1 MSKICNISEE
11 SLQMAAQII
20 NEGGVI
26 VLPTDTVYGVA
37 CDPFNEAA
45 VAKIYEL
52 KRRPRTK
59 ALQILMSGV
68 EDLEKLGLYLPSPL
82 DILGKKFLPG
92 GYSPI
97 ARAKKG
103 SVASNLATLCKT
115 NETDA
120 QNNAQN
126 DAQNDAQTQ
135 ATQATQATQGVRVP
149 DCPELMQ
156 ILRVTGPLA
165 ASSANRSG
173 NESADS
179 VEEAFAAFGNEIP
192 LYLNAGPT
200 RSHVASTVVGA
211 DSKDEDG
218 IVILREGVI
227 SEREI
232 REALRK

>member
-1 MSKICNISEE
+1 MSKICNINEE

-26 VLPTDTVYGVA
+26 VVPTDTVYGVA
-37 CDPFNEAA
+37 CDPFDEAA

-97 ARAKKG
+97 ARAKKD
-103 SVASNLATLCKT
+103 SVASKLATLCKT
-115 NETDA
+115 NETDEKT
-120 QNNAQN
+120 QETET
-126 DAQNDAQTQ
+126 TQ
-135 ATQATQATQGVRVP
+135 AIESTQGVRVP

-211 DSKDEDG
+211 DSNDKDG

-227 SEREI
+227 SECEI
-232 REALRK
+232 RNALSE

>member
-26 VLPTDTVYGVA
+26 VVPTDTVYGVA
-37 CDPFNEAA
+37 CDPFNDDA

-120 QNNAQN
+120 QNNAQ
-126 DAQNDAQTQ
+126 TE
-135 ATQATQATQGVRVP
+135 ATEATQGVRVP

-211 DSKDEDG
+211 DSNDEDG

-227 SEREI
+227 LEREI

>member
-1 MSKICNISEE
+1 MSKICTINEE
-11 SLQMAAQII
+11 SLQLAAQII
-20 NEGGVI
+20 NAGGVI
-26 VLPTDTVYGVA
+26 VVPTDTVYGVA

-45 VAKIYEL
+45 VAKIYQL

-59 ALQILMSGV
+59 ALQILMSSV
-68 EDLEKLGLYLPSPL
+68 SDLEKLGLYLPSPL
-82 DILGKKFLPG
+82 DVLAEKFLPG

-97 ARAKKG
+97 ARAKKD
-103 SVASNLATLCKT
+103 SVATRLATLCKAD
-115 NETDA
+115 ESSE
-120 QNNAQN
+120 QS
-126 DAQNDAQTQ
+126 
-135 ATQATQATQGVRVP
+135 QATQGVRVP
-149 DCPELMQ
+149 DCPELMK

-211 DSKDEDG
+211 DSREKDG

-227 SEREI
+227 SEEQI
-232 REALRK
+232 RAESRKK

>member
-1 MSKICNISEE
+1 MSKICTINEE
-11 SLQMAAQII
+11 SLQLAAQII
-20 NEGGVI
+20 NAAGVI
-26 VLPTDTVYGVA
+26 VVPTDTVYGVA

-45 VAKIYEL
+45 VAKIYQL

-59 ALQILMSGV
+59 ALQILMSSV
-68 EDLEKLGLYLPSPL
+68 SDLEKLGLYLPNPL
-82 DILGKKFLPG
+82 DVLAEKFLPG

-97 ARAKKG
+97 ARAKKN
-103 SVASNLATLCKT
+103 SVATRLATLCKAD
-115 NETDA
+115 ESSE
-120 QNNAQN
+120 QS
-126 DAQNDAQTQ
+126 
-135 ATQATQATQGVRVP
+135 QATQGVRVP
-149 DCPELMQ
+149 DCPELMK

-179 VEEAFAAFGNEIP
+179 VEEAFAAFGDEIP

-211 DSKDEDG
+211 DARDKDG

-227 SEREI
+227 SEEQI
-232 REALRK
+232 RAESRKK

>member
-1 MSKICNISEE
+1 MSKICTINEE
-11 SLQMAAQII
+11 SLQLAAQII
-20 NEGGVI
+20 NAGGVI
-26 VLPTDTVYGVA
+26 VVPTDTVYGVA
-37 CDPFNEAA
+37 CDPFNEDA
-45 VAKIYEL
+45 VAKIYQL

-59 ALQILMSGV
+59 ALQILMSSV
-68 EDLEKLGLYLPSPL
+68 SDLEKLGLYLPNPL
-82 DILGKKFLPG
+82 DVLAEKFLPG

-97 ARAKKG
+97 ARAKKD
-103 SVASNLATLCKT
+103 SVATRLATLCKAD
-115 NETDA
+115 ESSE
-120 QNNAQN
+120 QNKI
-126 DAQNDAQTQ
+126 Q
-135 ATQATQATQGVRVP
+135 AEATQGVRVP

-179 VEEAFAAFGNEIP
+179 VEEAVAAFGYEIP

-211 DSKDEDG
+211 DASDKDG

-227 SEREI
+227 SEEQI
-232 REALRK
+232 RAESRKK

>member
-1 MSKICNISEE
+1 MSKICNINEE

-26 VLPTDTVYGVA
+26 VVPTDTVYGVA

-115 NETDA
+115 NE
-120 QNNAQN
+120 
-126 DAQNDAQTQ
+126 NDAQTQ
-135 ATQATQATQGVRVP
+135 ATEATEATQGVRVP
-149 DCPELMQ
+149 DCQELMQ

-179 VEEAFAAFGNEIP
+179 VEEAFAAFDNEIP

-211 DSKDEDG
+211 DSNDEDG
-218 IVILREGVI
+218 IAILREGVI

-232 REALRK
+232 RNALSE

>member
-1 MSKICNISEE
+1 MSKICNINEE

-26 VLPTDTVYGVA
+26 VVPTDTVYGVA

-120 QNNAQN
+120 QNNAQ
-126 DAQNDAQTQ
+126 TE
-135 ATQATQATQGVRVP
+135 ATQATEATQGVRVP

-200 RSHVASTVVGA
+200 RSHVASTIVGA
-211 DSKDEDG
+211 DSNDEDG
-218 IVILREGVI
+218 IAILREGVI

>member
-1 MSKICNISEE
+1 MSKICTINEE
-11 SLQMAAQII
+11 SLQLAAQII
-20 NEGGVI
+20 NAGGVI
-26 VLPTDTVYGVA
+26 VVPTDTVYGVA

-59 ALQILMSGV
+59 ALQILMSSV
-68 EDLEKLGLYLPSPL
+68 SDLEKLGLYLPSPL
-82 DILGKKFLPG
+82 DVLAEKFLPG

-97 ARAKKG
+97 ARAKKD
-103 SVASNLATLCKT
+103 SIATRLATLCKAD
-115 NETDA
+115 ESSDA
-120 QNNAQN
+120 QNNNKSKIQSE
-126 DAQNDAQTQ
+126 
-135 ATQATQATQGVRVP
+135 ATQGVRVP
-149 DCPELMQ
+149 DCPELMK

-179 VEEAFAAFGNEIP
+179 VEEAFAAFGDEIP

-211 DSKDEDG
+211 DSRDKDG

-227 SEREI
+227 SEEQI
-232 REALRK
+232 RAESRKQ

>member
-1 MSKICNISEE
+1 MSKICNINGE

-26 VLPTDTVYGVA
+26 VVPTDTVYGVA
-37 CDPFNEAA
+37 CDPFNEKA

-52 KRRPRTK
+52 KRRPRAK

-68 EDLEKLGLYLPSPL
+68 EDLKKLGLYLPSPL
-82 DILGKKFLPG
+82 DILGEKFLPG

-97 ARAKKG
+97 ARAKEG
-103 SVASNLATLCKT
+103 SVASHLATLCKT
-115 NETDA
+115 DKS
-120 QNNAQN
+120 
-126 DAQNDAQTQ
+126 DAQNDAQSE
-135 ATQATQATQGVRVP
+135 ATQGVRVP
-149 DCPELMQ
+149 DCAALMR

-179 VEEAFAAFGNEIP
+179 VEEAVDAFGDEIP

-211 DSKDEDG
+211 DSNNEDG
-218 IVILREGVI
+218 IVIFREGVI

-232 REALRK
+232 RAALRN

>member
-1 MSKICNISEE
+1 MSKICNINEE

-26 VLPTDTVYGVA
+26 VVPTDTVYGVA

-115 NETDA
+115 NE
-120 QNNAQN
+120 
-126 DAQNDAQTQ
+126 NDAQTQ
-135 ATQATQATQGVRVP
+135 ATEATQGVRVP

-211 DSKDEDG
+211 DSNDEDG
-218 IVILREGVI
+218 IAILREGVI

-232 REALRK
+232 RNALSE

>member
-1 MSKICNISEE
+1 MSKICNINEE

-26 VLPTDTVYGVA
+26 VVPTDTVYGVA

-97 ARAKKG
+97 ARAKKD

-115 NETDA
+115 NETDEK
-120 QNNAQN
+120 
-126 DAQNDAQTQ
+126 TQ
-135 ATQATQATQGVRVP
+135 AIESTQGVRVP

-211 DSKDEDG
+211 DSNDKDG

-227 SEREI
+227 SECEI
-232 REALRK
+232 RNALSE

>member
-1 MSKICNISEE
+1 MSKICNINEE

-26 VLPTDTVYGVA
+26 VVPTDTVYGVA

-115 NETDA
+115 NENDA
-120 QNNAQN
+120 QNNAQ
-126 DAQNDAQTQ
+126 TE
-135 ATQATQATQGVRVP
+135 ATQATEATQGVRVP

-211 DSKDEDG
+211 DSNDEDG

>member
-1 MSKICNISEE
+1 MSKICTINEE
-11 SLQMAAQII
+11 SLQLAAQII
-20 NEGGVI
+20 NAGGVI
-26 VLPTDTVYGVA
+26 VVPTDTVYGVA

-45 VAKIYEL
+45 VAKIYQL

-59 ALQILMSGV
+59 ALQILMSSV
-68 EDLEKLGLYLPSPL
+68 SDLEKLGLYLPSPL
-82 DILGKKFLPG
+82 DVLAEKFLPG

-97 ARAKKG
+97 ARAKKD
-103 SVASNLATLCKT
+103 SVATRLATLCKAD
-115 NETDA
+115 ESSE
-120 QNNAQN
+120 QSK
-126 DAQNDAQTQ
+126 TQ
-135 ATQATQATQGVRVP
+135 REATQGVRVP
-149 DCPELMQ
+149 DCPDLMK

-179 VEEAFAAFGNEIP
+179 VEEAFEAFGDEIP

-211 DSKDEDG
+211 DSADADG

-227 SEREI
+227 SEEQI
-232 REALRK
+232 RAESRKK

>member
-26 VLPTDTVYGVA
+26 VVPTDTVYGVA

-68 EDLEKLGLYLPSPL
+68 GDLEKLGLYLPSPL
-82 DILGKKFLPG
+82 DILARKFLPG

-103 SVASNLATLCKT
+103 SIASNLATLCKM
-115 NETDA
+115 NE
-120 QNNAQN
+120 N
-126 DAQNDAQTQ
+126 DAQNDAQTE
-135 ATQATQATQGVRVP
+135 ATQETEATQGVRVP
-149 DCPELMQ
+149 DCLELMQ

-211 DSKDEDG
+211 DSNDEDG

-227 SEREI
+227 SEGEI

>member
-1 MSKICNISEE
+1 MSKICNINEE

-26 VLPTDTVYGVA
+26 VVPTDTVYGVA

-68 EDLEKLGLYLPSPL
+68 KDLEKLGLYLPSPL

-103 SVASNLATLCKT
+103 SVASKLATLCKT
-115 NETDA
+115 NETDEK
-120 QNNAQN
+120 
-126 DAQNDAQTQ
+126 TQ
-135 ATQATQATQGVRVP
+135 ATQAAEAAEATQGVRVP

-211 DSKDEDG
+211 DPNDKDG

-227 SEREI
+227 SESEI
-232 REALRK
+232 RNALSE

>member
-1 MSKICNISEE
+1 MSKICTINEE
-11 SLQMAAQII
+11 SLQLAAQII
-20 NEGGVI
+20 NAGGVI
-26 VLPTDTVYGVA
+26 VVPTDTVYGVA

-45 VAKIYEL
+45 VAKIYQL

-59 ALQILMSGV
+59 ALQILMSSV
-68 EDLEKLGLYLPSPL
+68 SDLEKLGLYLPSPL
-82 DILGKKFLPG
+82 DVLAEKFLPG

-97 ARAKKG
+97 ARAKKD
-103 SVASNLATLCKT
+103 SVATRLATLCKAD
-115 NETDA
+115 ESSE
-120 QNNAQN
+120 QS
-126 DAQNDAQTQ
+126 
-135 ATQATQATQGVRVP
+135 QATQGVRVP
-149 DCPELMQ
+149 DCLELMK

-211 DSKDEDG
+211 DSREKDG

-227 SEREI
+227 SEEQI
-232 REALRK
+232 RAESRKK

>member
-1 MSKICNISEE
+1 MSKICTINEE
-11 SLQMAAQII
+11 SLQLAAQII
-20 NEGGVI
+20 NAGGVI
-26 VLPTDTVYGVA
+26 VVPTDTVYGVA
-37 CDPFNEAA
+37 CDPFNEDA
-45 VAKIYEL
+45 VAKIYQL

-59 ALQILMSGV
+59 ALQILMSSV
-68 EDLEKLGLYLPSPL
+68 SDLEKLGLYLPSPL
-82 DILGKKFLPG
+82 DVLAEKFLPG

-97 ARAKKG
+97 SRAKKD
-103 SVASNLATLCKT
+103 SVATRLATLCKAD
-115 NETDA
+115 ESSE
-120 QNNAQN
+120 QNKI
-126 DAQNDAQTQ
+126 Q
-135 ATQATQATQGVRVP
+135 AEATQGVRVP

-179 VEEAFAAFGNEIP
+179 VEEAVAAFGDEIP

-211 DSKDEDG
+211 DASDKDG

-227 SEREI
+227 SEEQI
-232 REALRK
+232 RAESRKK

>member
-1 MSKICNISEE
+1 MSKICTINEE

-26 VLPTDTVYGVA
+26 VVPTDTVYGVA

-97 ARAKKG
+97 ARAKKD
-103 SVASNLATLCKT
+103 SVASKLATLCKT
-115 NETDA
+115 NETDEKT
-120 QNNAQN
+120 QETET
-126 DAQNDAQTQ
+126 TQ
-135 ATQATQATQGVRVP
+135 AIESTQGVRVP

-211 DSKDEDG
+211 DSNDKDG

-227 SEREI
+227 SECEI
-232 REALRK
+232 RNALSE

>member
-26 VLPTDTVYGVA
+26 VVPTDTVYGVA

-120 QNNAQN
+120 QNNAQ
-126 DAQNDAQTQ
+126 TE
-135 ATQATQATQGVRVP
+135 ATEATQGVRVP

-211 DSKDEDG
+211 DSNDADG

-227 SEREI
+227 SECEI

>member
-1 MSKICNISEE
+1 MSKICNINEE

-26 VLPTDTVYGVA
+26 VVPTDTVYGVA

-68 EDLEKLGLYLPSPL
+68 GDLEKLGLYLPSPL

-120 QNNAQN
+120 QH
-126 DAQNDAQTQ
+126 DAKTQ
-135 ATQATQATQGVRVP
+135 ATEATQATQATQGVRVP

-211 DSKDEDG
+211 DSNDADG

>member
-1 MSKICNISEE
+1 MSKICTINEE

-26 VLPTDTVYGVA
+26 VVPTDTVYGVA

-97 ARAKKG
+97 ARAKKD
-103 SVASNLATLCKT
+103 SVASKLATLCKT
-115 NETDA
+115 NETDEKT
-120 QNNAQN
+120 QETET
-126 DAQNDAQTQ
+126 TQ
-135 ATQATQATQGVRVP
+135 AIESTQGVRVP

-211 DSKDEDG
+211 DSSDKDG

-227 SEREI
+227 SESEI
-232 REALRK
+232 RNALSE

>member
-1 MSKICNISEE
+1 MSKICTINEE
-11 SLQMAAQII
+11 SLQLAAQII
-20 NEGGVI
+20 NAGGVI
-26 VLPTDTVYGVA
+26 VVPTDTVYGVA
-37 CDPFNEAA
+37 CDPFNEDA
-45 VAKIYEL
+45 VTKIYQL

-59 ALQILMSGV
+59 ALQILMSSV
-68 EDLEKLGLYLPSPL
+68 SDLEKLGLYLPNPL
-82 DILGKKFLPG
+82 DVLAEKFLPG

-97 ARAKKG
+97 ARAKKD
-103 SVASNLATLCKT
+103 SVATRLATLCKAD
-115 NETDA
+115 ESSE
-120 QNNAQN
+120 QNKI
-126 DAQNDAQTQ
+126 Q
-135 ATQATQATQGVRVP
+135 AEATQGVRVP

-179 VEEAFAAFGNEIP
+179 VEEAVAAFGNEIP

-211 DSKDEDG
+211 DASDKDG

-227 SEREI
+227 SEEQI
-232 REALRK
+232 RAESRKK

>member
-1 MSKICNISEE
+1 MSKICNINEE

-26 VLPTDTVYGVA
+26 VVPTDTVYGVA

-97 ARAKKG
+97 ARAKKD
-103 SVASNLATLCKT
+103 SVASRLATLCKT
-115 NETDA
+115 NETDEKS
-120 QNNAQN
+120 
-126 DAQNDAQTQ
+126 
-135 ATQATQATQGVRVP
+135 QATQATQGVRVP

-179 VEEAFAAFGNEIP
+179 VEEAFEAFGNEIP

-211 DSKDEDG
+211 DSSDKNG

-232 REALRK
+232 RNALSE

>member
-1 MSKICNISEE
+1 MSKICTINEE
-11 SLQMAAQII
+11 SLQLATQII
-20 NEGGVI
+20 NAGGVI
-26 VLPTDTVYGVA
+26 VVPTDTVYGVA

-45 VAKIYEL
+45 VAKIYQL

-59 ALQILMSGV
+59 ALQILMSSV
-68 EDLEKLGLYLPSPL
+68 SDLEKLGLYLPNPL
-82 DILGKKFLPG
+82 DVLAEKFLPG

-97 ARAKKG
+97 ARAKKD
-103 SVASNLATLCKT
+103 SVATRIATLCKAD
-115 NETDA
+115 ESSE
-120 QNNAQN
+120 QS
-126 DAQNDAQTQ
+126 
-135 ATQATQATQGVRVP
+135 QATQGVRVP
-149 DCPELMQ
+149 DCPELMK

-179 VEEAFAAFGNEIP
+179 VEEAFAAFGDEIP

-211 DSKDEDG
+211 DARDKDG

-227 SEREI
+227 SEEQI
-232 REALRK
+232 RAESRKK

>member
-1 MSKICNISEE
+1 MSKICTINEE
-11 SLQMAAQII
+11 SLQLAAQII
-20 NEGGVI
+20 NAGGVI
-26 VLPTDTVYGVA
+26 VVPTDTVYGVA

-45 VAKIYEL
+45 VAKIYQL

-59 ALQILMSGV
+59 ALQILMSSV
-68 EDLEKLGLYLPSPL
+68 SDLEKLGLYLPSPL
-82 DILGKKFLPG
+82 DVLAEKFLPG

-97 ARAKKG
+97 ARAKKD
-103 SVASNLATLCKT
+103 SVATRLATLCKAD
-115 NETDA
+115 ESSKKCE
-120 QNNAQN
+120 
-126 DAQNDAQTQ
+126 
-135 ATQATQATQGVRVP
+135 ATQGVRVP
-149 DCPELMQ
+149 DCPELMK

-179 VEEAFAAFGNEIP
+179 VEEAFEAFGDEVP

-211 DSKDEDG
+211 DSADADG

-227 SEREI
+227 SEEQI
-232 REALRK
+232 RAESRKK

>member
-1 MSKICNISEE
+1 MSKICNINEE

-26 VLPTDTVYGVA
+26 VVPTDTVYGVA

-97 ARAKKG
+97 ARAKKD

-120 QNNAQN
+120 QN
-126 DAQNDAQTQ
+126 DAKTQ
-135 ATQATQATQGVRVP
+135 AAQATEATQGVRVP

-211 DSKDEDG
+211 DSNDEDG

-227 SEREI
+227 SESEI

>member
-1 MSKICNISEE
+1 MSKICNINEE

-20 NEGGVI
+20 NAGGVI
-26 VLPTDTVYGVA
+26 VVPTDTVYGVA

-45 VAKIYEL
+45 VVKIYEL

-68 EDLEKLGLYLPSPL
+68 EDLEKLGLYLPFPL

-115 NETDA
+115 NESSE
-120 QNNAQN
+120 QNKI
-126 DAQNDAQTQ
+126 Q
-135 ATQATQATQGVRVP
+135 AEATQGVRVP

-211 DSKDEDG
+211 DSNDEDG
-218 IVILREGVI
+218 IAILREGVI

-232 REALRK
+232 RNALSE

>member
-1 MSKICNISEE
+1 MSKICNINEE

-26 VLPTDTVYGVA
+26 VVPTDTVYGVA

-59 ALQILMSGV
+59 ALQILMSRV

-97 ARAKKG
+97 ARAKKD
-103 SVASNLATLCKT
+103 SVASKLATLCKT
-115 NETDA
+115 NETDEKT
-120 QNNAQN
+120 QETET
-126 DAQNDAQTQ
+126 TQ
-135 ATQATQATQGVRVP
+135 AIESTQGVRVP

-179 VEEAFAAFGNEIP
+179 VEEAFEAFGNEIP

-211 DSKDEDG
+211 DSSDKDG

-227 SEREI
+227 SECEI
-232 REALRK
+232 RNALSE

>member
-26 VLPTDTVYGVA
+26 VVPTDTVYGVA

-68 EDLEKLGLYLPSPL
+68 GDLEKLGLYLPSPL

-103 SVASNLATLCKT
+103 SIASNLATLCKM
-115 NETDA
+115 NE
-120 QNNAQN
+120 N
-126 DAQNDAQTQ
+126 DAQNDAQTE
-135 ATQATQATQGVRVP
+135 ATQETEATQGVRVP

-218 IVILREGVI
+218 IVILRGGVI
-227 SEREI
+227 SEGEI

>member
-1 MSKICNISEE
+1 MSKICTINEE
-11 SLQMAAQII
+11 SLQLAAQII
-20 NEGGVI
+20 NAGGVI
-26 VLPTDTVYGVA
+26 VVPTDTVYGVA

-45 VAKIYEL
+45 VAKIYQL

-59 ALQILMSGV
+59 ALQILMSSV
-68 EDLEKLGLYLPSPL
+68 SDLEKLGLYLPNPL
-82 DILGKKFLPG
+82 DVLAEKFLPG

-97 ARAKKG
+97 ARAKKN
-103 SVASNLATLCKT
+103 SIATRLATLCKAD
-115 NETDA
+115 ESSE
-120 QNNAQN
+120 QS
-126 DAQNDAQTQ
+126 
-135 ATQATQATQGVRVP
+135 QATQGVRVP
-149 DCPELMQ
+149 DCPELMK

-179 VEEAFAAFGNEIP
+179 VEEAFAAFGDEIP

-211 DSKDEDG
+211 DARDKDG

-227 SEREI
+227 SEEQI
-232 REALRK
+232 RAESRKK

>member
-1 MSKICNISEE
+1 MSKICTINEE
-11 SLQMAAQII
+11 SLQLAAQII
-20 NEGGVI
+20 NAGGVI
-26 VLPTDTVYGVA
+26 VVPTDTVYGVA

-45 VAKIYEL
+45 VAKIYQL

-59 ALQILMSGV
+59 ALQILMSSV
-68 EDLEKLGLYLPSPL
+68 SDLEKLGLYLPSPL
-82 DILGKKFLPG
+82 DVLAEKFLPG

-97 ARAKKG
+97 ARAKKD
-103 SVASNLATLCKT
+103 SVATRLATLCKAD
-115 NETDA
+115 ESSE
-120 QNNAQN
+120 QS
-126 DAQNDAQTQ
+126 Q
-135 ATQATQATQGVRVP
+135 ATQAEATQGVRVP
-149 DCPELMQ
+149 DCPELMK

-179 VEEAFAAFGNEIP
+179 VEEAFAAFGDEIP

-211 DSKDEDG
+211 DSRDADG

-227 SEREI
+227 SEEQI
-232 REALRK
+232 RAESRKK

>member
-1 MSKICNISEE
+1 MSKICNINEE

-26 VLPTDTVYGVA
+26 VVPTDTVYGVA

-52 KRRPRTK
+52 KRRTRTK

-115 NETDA
+115 NETDEK
-120 QNNAQN
+120 
-126 DAQNDAQTQ
+126 TQ
-135 ATQATQATQGVRVP
+135 AAEATQETEATQGVRVP

-156 ILRVTGPLA
+156 ILLVTGPLA

-211 DSKDEDG
+211 DSNNEDG
-218 IVILREGVI
+218 IAILREGVI

>member
-1 MSKICNISEE
+1 MSKICTINEE
-11 SLQMAAQII
+11 SLQLAAQII
-20 NEGGVI
+20 NAGGVI
-26 VLPTDTVYGVA
+26 VVPTDTVYGVA

-45 VAKIYEL
+45 VAKIYQL

-59 ALQILMSGV
+59 ALQILMSSV
-68 EDLEKLGLYLPSPL
+68 SDLEKLGLYLPSPL
-82 DILGKKFLPG
+82 DVLAEKFLPG

-97 ARAKKG
+97 ARAKKD
-103 SVASNLATLCKT
+103 SVATRLATLCKADE
-115 NETDA
+115 NSE
-120 QNNAQN
+120 QRE
-126 DAQNDAQTQ
+126 
-135 ATQATQATQGVRVP
+135 ATQGVRGP
-149 DCPELMQ
+149 DCPELMK

-179 VEEAFAAFGNEIP
+179 VEEAVAAFGDEIP

-211 DSKDEDG
+211 DASDKDG

-227 SEREI
+227 SEEQI
-232 REALRK
+232 RAESRKK